1 MTDRLASRS
10 TMTRTTA
17 RTFCL
22 LLAGLG
28 VLSLLAAPTR
38 TWPRFP
44 FPLGAVLLGTAGW
57 LRRIRR
63 SRSQGPI
70 SRPHSSEVLP

>member
-28 VLSLLAAPTR
+28 VLSLLATPTR
-38 TWPRFP
+38 TRPQFLFR
-44 FPLGAVLLGTAGW
+44 LGAVLLGMAGW
-57 LRRIRR
+57 PGFIHR
-63 SRSQGPI
+63 SASRGPI
-70 SRPHSSEVLP
+70 SRSHPSEVLP